1 MTKRIAM
8 LLILTLV
15 IMIPLTSFADDNFDQ
30 HFTLSMLM
38 GAIGETVV
46 HNRETFNVPMKILA
60 GAAIGTVPGIIK
72 EIGDSTNDD
81 NYFSETQVLYDA
93 MGSVV
98 GSIIA
103 YKYNSRTKVNVS
115 GVNGGAK
122 IAFIYSY

>member
-1 MTKRIAM
+1 MTRRISI
-8 LLILTLV
+8 LLIFALILLT
-15 IMIPLTSFADDNFDQ
+15 PHFTFADDNFDQ

-38 GAIGETVV
+38 GVFGETVV
-46 HNRETFNVPMKILA
+46 HKRETFNMPMKILV

-72 EIGDSTNDD
+72 EIGDSTDGD

-115 GVNGGAK
+115 GSDGGAK
-122 IAFIYSY
+122 ISLLYSY